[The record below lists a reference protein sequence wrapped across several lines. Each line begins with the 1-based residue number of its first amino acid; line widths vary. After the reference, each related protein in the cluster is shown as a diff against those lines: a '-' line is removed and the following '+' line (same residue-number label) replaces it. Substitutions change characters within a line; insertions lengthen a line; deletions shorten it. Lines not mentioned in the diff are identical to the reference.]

1 MSSLGFKISLIFR
14 VVVSFF
20 HAEAKKIWRIVEK
33 RESHSSTGVT
43 AKKNKKKLL
52 HAFILLFL
60 FFSRSSSFFGYP
72 RKNSF
77 VIHAAA
83 ANRRLSSSS
92 SCVSYFNGKSLN
104 RSSLHK
110 TAKPFIIFWFLF
122 VVFITFP
129 YIYEKWYFCLFFGSI
144 SHLKRNSASHSKS
157 ILCRIV
163 IVMSRRYLCVFLFC
177 FFVFFLLY
185 EMIHDT
191 LTPWGICMCSS
202 SSFFWSSSSVSNSA
216 DGSNANDDEG
226 SSQKTLTPVAFYII

>member
-1 MSSLGFKISLIFR
+1 MHL
-14 VVVSFF
+14 FF
-20 HAEAKKIWRIVEK
+20 C
-33 RESHSSTGVT
+33 
-43 AKKNKKKLL
+43 
-52 HAFILLFL
+52 FC

-177 FFVFFLLY
+177 FFVLFCFFSSLWD
-185 EMIHDT
+185 DT
-191 LTPWGICMCSS
+191 RHVNPVGYMYVFS